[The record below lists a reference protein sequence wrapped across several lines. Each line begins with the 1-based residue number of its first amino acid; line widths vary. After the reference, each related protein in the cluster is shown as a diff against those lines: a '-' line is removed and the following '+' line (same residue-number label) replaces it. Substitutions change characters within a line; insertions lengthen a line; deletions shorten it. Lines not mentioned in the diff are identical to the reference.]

1 MSTWYRIADGT
12 GILARRAGTWLVG
25 EGWQSLALRGG
36 SVAFLAP
43 YVLPPVLDELRG
55 YPLAIPAATAVGLG
69 AAWWAGRPQAA
80 EEAEEDG
87 EEQPIEEGVPAVEPA
102 VFLGHVRAAIGPGKG
117 VHLKALAD
125 HLTQATGDPWSPALA
140 RAACEAAGLPVQRG
154 VRMPGRTPS
163 TGVRLDALPAPL
175 PTPSVAPPPGVVPA
189 GQDAATGVAT
199 ATATP
204 VVVEH
209 GQGMTIIRDPAE
221 HRHYPV
227 TKTR

>member
-36 SVAFLAP
+36 TVAFLAP

-55 YPLAIPAATAVGLG
+55 YPLAVPAATVAGLG

-80 EEAEEDG
+80 EDIEEDV
-87 EEQPIEEGVPAVEPA
+87 EEQPEQEPAPAVEPG
-102 VFLGHVRAAIGPGKG
+102 VFIGHVRTAIGTGKG
-117 VHLKALAD
+117 VHLAALAE
-125 HLTQATGDPWSPALA
+125 HLTRATGDPWTPALA

-154 VRMPGRTPS
+154 VRMPGRAPS
-163 TGVRLDALPAPL
+163 TGVKLGALPAPL
-175 PTPSVAPPPGVVPA
+175 PAPSVAPPGDVVPA
-189 GQDAATGVAT
+189 GQGVATGAAT

-204 VVVEH
+204 LAVEH

-221 HRHYPV
+221 RRHYTV
-227 TKTR
+227 TKTP